1 MKDWMK
7 DKKIESDRIRLGLHE
22 SIDTYTPVF
31 QVRRI
36 EQLANEFDVPERQIM
51 DGLKSWWWERVQNEM
66 NAFAADVA
74 KVGYNSDLAEDFAK
88 RFL

>member
-7 DKKIESDRIRLGLHE
+7 DKKIEFDRIRLGLHE
-22 SIDTYTPVF
+22 AVDTYTPVF
-31 QVRRI
+31 EARRI
-36 EQLANEFDVPERQIM
+36 EQLANEFDVPESRILN
-51 DGLKSWWWERVQNEM
+51 GLKSWWWERVQDEM
-66 NAFAADVA
+66 NAFTSDVD